1 MINFE
6 EELKKFKTS
15 LEIEEVES
23 AIDEYDT
30 RDMADI
36 ISDMLQE
43 LKKQED

>member
-15 LEIEEVES
+15 LEIEEVENI
-23 AIDEYDT
+23 IDDYDT

-43 LKKQED
+43 LKKQQD